1 MSVSISAI
9 GAAITQNFDTLASTG
24 TSSTVPAGWY
34 FNEVG
39 TAANTLYTAGSG
51 SGTSGDTYS
60 FGVTASTERA
70 FGTLL
75 SGSNTPTIG
84 ASLTNNSGQTITSL
98 AIAYFGEQWRLG
110 TLARVDRLDFQYSLD
125 ATSLTTGTWIDVNT
139 LDFVAPVTT
148 GTVGA

>member
-75 SGSNTPTIG
+75 SGSNTPTI
-84 ASLTNNSGQTITSL
+84 
-98 AIAYFGEQWRLG
+98 EQ
-110 TLARVDRLDFQYSLD
+110 A
-125 ATSLTTGTWIDVNT
+125 
-139 LDFVAPVTT
+139 
-148 GTVGA
+148 